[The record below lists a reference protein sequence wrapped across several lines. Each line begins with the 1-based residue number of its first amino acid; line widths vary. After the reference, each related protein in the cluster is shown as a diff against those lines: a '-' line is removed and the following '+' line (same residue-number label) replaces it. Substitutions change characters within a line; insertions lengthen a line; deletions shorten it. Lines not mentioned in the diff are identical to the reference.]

1 MRKTLLITTLLLS
14 FNGFCQSTQDCE
26 KILKKEINL
35 IPKDTVNLKRFVE
48 DFSLLK
54 NCGLDDG
61 DIEVF
66 SNGPVL
72 GTILVELSSNKESD
86 AKLTFQNLY
95 DKVLQFKESE
105 AYELTKTT
113 ILVSNELAKR
123 PANIHNW
130 NQDKIL
136 LEKLEV
142 PSVFI
147 DEFHNYLKE
156 HSNPEK
162 TYKQVFADFQEIKKS
177 KKSETKPTE
186 KEYDG
191 IFKNAGNVDYD
202 DLLNESIEF
211 KKPLL
216 LYFTGYASVNAR
228 KIEHYVLSDK
238 TITEKLKNEFHFVN
252 LYVDDRISL
261 PENERIKSKTNGE
274 FLKYVGQKHSEL
286 QKTKFNSNYQPY
298 FVIIDKNGNIIKEQ
312 GYTTDIKIFE
322 EFLTIN
328 E

>member
-35 IPKDTVNLKRFVE
+35 IPNDTDNLKRFIE

-66 SNGPVL
+66 SSGPIL
-72 GTILVELSSNKESD
+72 GTILVELASNKESD
-86 AKLTFQNLY
+86 SKLTFQKLY
-95 DKVLQFKESE
+95 DKVLEFKETE
-105 AYELTKTT
+105 EYELTKAT
-113 ILVSNELAKR
+113 ILVSNDLSKR
-123 PANIHNW
+123 PANIDNW
-130 NQDKIL
+130 QEDKIL
-136 LEKLEV
+136 LQKLQV
-142 PSVFI
+142 PSDFI

-162 TYKQVFADFQEIKKS
+162 TYKQVFADFQETKKP

-202 DLLNESIEF
+202 DLLNESIEL

-216 LYFTGYASVNAR
+216 LYFTGYACVNAR
-228 KIEHYVLSDK
+228 KIEHYVLSDR
-238 TITEKLKNEFHFVN
+238 TITEKLKNEFYFVN
-252 LYVDDRISL
+252 LYIDDRTSL
-261 PENERIKSKTNGE
+261 PENESIKSKTNGKL
-274 FLKYVGQKHSEL
+274 LKYVGQKHSEL
-286 QKTKFNSNYQPY
+286 QTEKFKNNSQPY
-298 FVIIDKNGNIIKEQ
+298 FVILDKNGNKIKDI
-312 GYTTDIKIFE
+312 GYTTEIKLFE
-322 EFLTIN
+322 DFLNT
-328 E
+328 EK

>member
-26 KILKKEINL
+26 TILKKEINL
-35 IPKDTVNLKRFVE
+35 IPNDTDNLKRFVE

-66 SNGPVL
+66 SSGPVL
-72 GTILVELSSNKESD
+72 GTILVELASNKESD
-86 AKLTFQNLY
+86 AKLTFQKLY
-95 DKVLQFKESE
+95 DKVLEFKESE
-105 AYELTKTT
+105 AYELTKTA

-123 PANIHNW
+123 PANIDNW
-130 NQDKIL
+130 QQDKIL
-136 LEKLEV
+136 LEKLQV
-142 PSVFI
+142 PSAFI
-147 DEFHNYLKE
+147 DKFYNYLKE

-162 TYKQVFADFQEIKKS
+162 TYKQVFADFQETQKPKQT
-177 KKSETKPTE
+177 ETKPKT
-186 KEYDG
+186 KEYNG
-191 IFKNAGNVDYD
+191 IFKNAGNVDYK
-202 DLLNESIEF
+202 DLLIKSNELE
-211 KKPLL
+211 KPLL
-216 LYFTGYASVNAR
+216 LYFTGFACVNAR
-228 KIEHYVLSDK
+228 KIEHYVLSDSK
-238 TITEKLKNEFHFVN
+238 ITEKLKNEFYFVN
-252 LYVDDRISL
+252 LYVDDRTSL
-261 PENERIKSKTNGE
+261 PKNESIEPKSNEKL
-274 FLKYVGQKHSEL
+274 FKYVGQKHSEL
-286 QKTKFNSNYQPY
+286 QKTKFNSNNQPY